1 MYAVIDT
8 GGKHF
13 KVEADTKIKI
23 EKIDGELG
31 SEVKFD
37 KIVTLVKDDDSVVIG
52 TPYVEGATV
61 NAKIVSQRLGKKV
74 IAFHY
79 KPKKRIRTKRGHRQ
93 PYTMISITGIN
104 A

>member
-1 MYAVIDT
+1 MYAVIET

-61 NAKIVSQRLGKKV
+61 NAKIVSQSLRSV
-74 IAFHY
+74 
-79 KPKKRIRTKRGHRQ
+79 
-93 PYTMISITGIN
+93 N
-104 A
+104 E

>member
-1 MYAVIDT
+1 MYAVIET

-37 KIVTLVKDDDSVVIG
+37 KVVTVVR
-52 TPYVEGATV
+52 E
-61 NAKIVSQRLGKKV
+61 
-74 IAFHY
+74 
-79 KPKKRIRTKRGHRQ
+79 RT
-93 PYTMISITGIN
+93 TIL
-104 A
+104 